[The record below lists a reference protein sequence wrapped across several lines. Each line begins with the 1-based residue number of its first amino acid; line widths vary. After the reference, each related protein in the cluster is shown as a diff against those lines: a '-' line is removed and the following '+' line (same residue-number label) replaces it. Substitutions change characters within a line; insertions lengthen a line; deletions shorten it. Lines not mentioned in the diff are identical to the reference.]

1 MGRST
6 RVALAR
12 LAGGLTAFA
21 VASSASALNPLEYAD
36 NGANQFSRGGAWLAT
51 ASSPIAVHYNPAAL
65 ATQASSMSVNARVAY
80 QSLCFDRVDLD
91 PNTGQPIEQN
101 GSAPNTAYKN
111 VCNRRDTFPM
121 TIPSVSMVW
130 RVSSKLGVGMAI
142 VPPAA
147 YAINNDA
154 FPPTAP
160 VTFTDRKTGQKS
172 TVQGPAPYRFMTM
185 DNQSTILF
193 PTLSLGYEIAKGFR
207 IGVGFISGIA
217 VINVKTGSF
226 TILGADATKDD
237 ADKSAASHV
246 IAQDYFMPGAVV
258 SMHWSATPTL
268 DLALWGRYVDG
279 VRATTGYLEVQT
291 NYYRRQA
298 YDALAPICTGNPNSC
313 GAQAISNVY
322 GDADFD
328 LFKYN
333 YPPPEV
339 RLGIRYHHPREG
351 GASSGSDLK
360 PIRDPLHDDVF
371 DVEINGSYTWNSY
384 ANEIAVRFKEDSG
397 GLGAHVAPQGNLP
410 PNADVPTGFKD
421 SVGIRLGGQYNV
433 IQDKLGLMGGTWV
446 ETQSQNPRLLNISQ
460 AGPLR
465 GGVGGGLVLRQ
476 DFIDFTF
483 GYQYQWSAGL
493 DNGGHGL
500 LRAPVGADSGGDGFS
515 TLDEPRDIRA
525 VDRREFRTPYVVNG
539 GRMTQHAHAF
549 ALGTVIRF

>member
-1 MGRST
+1 MTGRT
-6 RVALAR
+6 MRRVLAR
-12 LAGGLTAFA
+12 LAGGLAPIA
-21 VASSASALNPLEYAD
+21 VASSAWALNPLEYAD
-36 NGANQFSRGGAWLAT
+36 NGANQFARGGAWLAT

-65 ATQASSMSVNARVAY
+65 ATQASSMSVNARMAY

-101 GSAPNTAYKN
+101 GSAPNTSYKN
-111 VCNRRDTFPM
+111 VCNQRDTFPM

-160 VTFTDRKTGQKS
+160 VTLTDPKTGEKS
-172 TVQGPAPYRFMTM
+172 TVRGPAPYRFQTM

-193 PTLSLGYEIAKGFR
+193 PTLSVGYEIKKNLR

-226 TILGADATKDD
+226 TSIPSDATKDL
-237 ADKSAASHV
+237 ADKSGASQV
-246 IAQDYFMPGAVV
+246 IAKDYFMPGAVL
-258 SMHWSATPTL
+258 SMHWSATPKL

-279 VRATTGYLEVQT
+279 VRATTGYLNAET
-291 NYYRRQA
+291 LYYQKPA
-298 YDALAPICTGNPNSC
+298 YNAVAPICTGNPNQCST
-313 GAQAISNVY
+313 AIPNVY
-322 GDADFD
+322 GDKDFD
-328 LFKYN
+328 RFQYN

-339 RLGIRYHHPREG
+339 RLGIRYHQPRDG
-351 GASSGSDLK
+351 GASIGSDLK
-360 PIRDPLHDDVF
+360 PVRDPLHDDVF
-371 DVEINGSYTWNSY
+371 DIEVNGSYTWNSY
-384 ANEIAVRFKEDSG
+384 ANEIAVRFKEDSAG
-397 GLGAHVAPQGNLP
+397 QGAFVAPVGHLP
-410 PNADVPTGFKD
+410 PIADIPTGFKD
-421 SVGIRLGGQYNV
+421 SVGVRLGGQYNV
-433 IQDKLGLMGGTWV
+433 IQNKLGLMAGTWV

-493 DNGGHGL
+493 NNHGRGL
-500 LRAPVGADSGGDGFS
+500 LRAPVGADTGGGGFS

-539 GRMTQHAHAF
+539 GRLTQHAHAF